1 MRGVA
6 RMVSDKAHNCVVLLG
21 PTASGKTAIGVR
33 LARAFS
39 GEIISADSRQV
50 YRGLDIGSGKDLREY
65 AEIPY
70 HLIDVASLP
79 GEYSVFNYQRDF
91 YSVFAD
97 LLSRGKLPIIVG
109 GTGMYLDS
117 IIRGY
122 DFVDVPENP
131 ELRSELAT
139 LSLEG
144 LVNHLLTLKDEIHN
158 RTDIIERPRL
168 VRAIEIA
175 EHTRAHKT
183 GLLPSFSASALKEG
197 ASKRPDIYPLII
209 GICFNRT
216 ELRTRIRA
224 RLVSRLEEGL
234 IQEVQSLHDS
244 GISWERLERLGLE
257 YRFTAEF
264 LQGKIS
270 TEKEYIQSLYIA
282 IGQFAKRQET
292 WFRGMERKGVCIQWI
307 DRNNEKDA
315 EELIK
320 ANL

>member
-1 MRGVA
+1 MCGFA
-6 RMVSDKAHNCVVLLG
+6 RMVSAKVHNCVVLLG

-33 LARAFS
+33 CARAFS

-97 LLSRGKLPIIVG
+97 LLSRGMLPIIVG

-131 ELRSELAT
+131 ELRSELAS
-139 LSLEG
+139 LPLEG
-144 LVNHLLTLKDEIHN
+144 LVSRLLTLKDEIHN

-175 EHTRAHKT
+175 EYTRAQKT
-183 GLLPSFSASALKEG
+183 VSHDG
-197 ASKRPDIYPLII
+197 ASNRPEIYPLII
-209 GICFNRT
+209 GIRINRT

-234 IQEVQSLHDS
+234 VQEVQGLHDS
-244 GISWERLERLGLE
+244 GVSWERLERLGLE

-264 LQGKIS
+264 LQGKILN
-270 TEKEYIQSLYIA
+270 EKEYAQSLYIA

-292 WFRGMERKGVCIQWI
+292 WFRGMERKGVCIHWI
-307 DRNNEKDA
+307 DRNSERDA
-315 EELIK
+315 EEFIK
-320 ANL
+320 VNL